1 MTYEIKIPNVPIKIR
16 RNNDWE
22 KTLAFKQ
29 PNGSLVDLDGASF
42 KLQIKAKASV
52 DSPALYTYR
61 CYLLKLVLWCR
72 TKSLLATFHPLVAS
86 NTLQIGASF

>member
-29 PNGSLVDLDGASF
+29 PNGSLVDLDGA
-42 KLQIKAKASV
+42 
-52 DSPALYTYR
+52 P
-61 CYLLKLVLWCR
+61 LLINVPQRGFNLVPFIIPLVLLIANFKC
-72 TKSLLATFHPLVAS
+72 LPLVP
-86 NTLQIGASF
+86 NTGPLEPLQYPSVAQH